1 MKKMYSFVLLIAAF
15 LCSISF
21 AQTQMDLPVTFDD
34 PTVNYSTIDFG
45 GTMSSVVV
53 DPTNAANMVVQTEKT
68 AGAQTWAG
76 TTLAIPGPGG
86 PNVDTGFLNPIPF
99 VAGSTTMTVRVWST
113 GPGLPVRLKV
123 EQQTNNTITCETEAL
138 TTATGAWETLTFDF
152 SNPAAGTAALNFANT
167 YNMASLFYNFGTGG
181 SGQVFYW
188 DDVQFGG
195 TPGGPCAGVIP
206 DATILDDFE
215 CQGNI
220 TYTFA
225 NATWTED
232 VPNPNPTGLNTSS
245 KVGEFIHWG
254 AGTDGAFGGNLNLA
268 PIDLAASNGELKI
281 DVHPSAIGL
290 PITVV
295 FQDAGGADIAIQ
307 TVSTSVAGAWETLS
321 FDMSAAI
328 GTNVSSVVF
337 VVSPGDSV
345 QHVVYFDNIRLDT
358 VTVVVPCAGV
368 TPDPNV
374 FDDFECQGNI
384 TYTFANATWTEDVA
398 NPNPT
403 GLNTSAMVG
412 EFIHWGAGTDGA
424 FGGSLD
430 LAPLDLSVLGSD
442 LKMDV
447 HPSAVG
453 LPITVVFQDAGGADI
468 ALQTAT
474 TTVAGAWETLSFDM
488 SAASSTNV
496 SAIVFVVS
504 PGDTVQHVVY
514 FDNIRLDTSS
524 IVATCPGVAAD
535 IDIMEDFECQRNT
548 NYTLL
553 NGNLSVIANPDQSGI
568 NTSAAVGRYIR
579 SNAVT
584 DEVRGNFTL
593 APLDFTNNNVMQL
606 DVWDAN
612 PPTEVTIIL
621 QDASGIYLETAVK
634 STKVGNTWEQLKF
647 DFSTVPFTIG
657 VSRVIVQFDANSA
670 ADSTKIYYFDNF
682 EMGGLATGIND
693 LNVGSLNAYPN
704 PTEDFFNLD
713 LSDLN
718 LLEELKV
725 SIVSMDGKL
734 LSSEMLINPTNE
746 LRLDLRSLESGVYI
760 VELAS
765 SNQTWINKVIKK

>member
-1 MKKMYSFVLLIAAF
+1 MITTEVCGATDLNTVVRLTGPFWNWDPLGGPIAVNNGDGTFTFTLSPAPGADMEYLFVLDGVQEDMVASGTASGNWS
-15 LCSISF
+15 C
-21 AQTQMDLPVTFDD
+21 TPVTDNANYANRQWLTTD
-34 PTVNYSTIDFG
+34 PLALSGLVYGSC
-45 GTMSSVVV
+45 
-53 DPTNAANMVVQTEKT
+53 DPC
-68 AGAQTWAG
+68 
-76 TTLAIPGPGG
+76 PGPCLGVSPD
-86 PNVDTGFLNPIPF
+86 PN
-99 VAGSTTMTVRVWST
+99 
-113 GPGLPVRLKV
+113 
-123 EQQTNNTITCETEAL
+123 
-138 TTATGAWETLTFDF
+138 
-152 SNPAAGTAALNFANT
+152 
-167 YNMASLFYNFGTGG
+167 
-181 SGQVFYW
+181 
-188 DDVQFGG
+188 
-195 TPGGPCAGVIP
+195 
-206 DATILDDFE
+206 ILDDFE

-232 VPNPNPTGLNTSS
+232 VANPNPSGINTSS
-245 KVGEFIHWG
+245 NVGEFIHWG
-254 AGTDGAFGGNLNLA
+254 AGTDGAFGGPLNLA
-268 PIDLAASNGELKI
+268 PIDLSAIGSDLKM